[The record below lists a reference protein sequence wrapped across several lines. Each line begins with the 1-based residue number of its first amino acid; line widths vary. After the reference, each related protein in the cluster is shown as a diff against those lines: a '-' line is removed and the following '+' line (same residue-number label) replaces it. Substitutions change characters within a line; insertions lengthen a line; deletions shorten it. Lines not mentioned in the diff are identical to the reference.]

1 MTDAD
6 DPPTPL
12 SEPQQIPGGDDDR
25 ADGAP
30 DLPDEL
36 ETDGEVREPG
46 I

>member
-12 SEPQQIPGGDDDR
+12 SEPQQIPDDDQ
-25 ADGAP
+25 AEGAP

-36 ETDGEVREPG
+36 QTDEEVREPG